1 VNCKDLFFLSTRGKR
16 QFAAKHC
23 EWKKQKVTMNVQRLE
38 SENFLSII
46 SPRAPTNK
54 FFEFMTKTIKNTR
67 NGYHLNSPYW
77 QNYKKTLPKLPQDCF
92 DIAVGMILGDATMYY
107 VSREALIKFEQ
118 GVKQKEFLF
127 HLFDMFSR
135 YCFMTEPGIRVEKKT
150 SVKSY
155 WFKTFSFPDFTR
167 LFLLI
172 HEKIDGKWK
181 KTIKERLLLDY
192 LTPKG
197 LAYWI
202 MCDGSL
208 QKNNH
213 TLILHTQSFSLKEN
227 LLLTKEL
234 NQKFHLNSRV
244 ISHKTRYY
252 VIEFPRQDSQRI
264 AALIEDFLIP
274 SMRYKLPNSKNFVN
288 DIV

>member
-1 VNCKDLFFLSTRGKR
+1 
-16 QFAAKHC
+16 
-23 EWKKQKVTMNVQRLE
+23 
-38 SENFLSII
+38 
-46 SPRAPTNK
+46 
-54 FFEFMTKTIKNTR
+54 
-67 NGYHLNSPYW
+67 
-77 QNYKKTLPKLPQDCF
+77 
-92 DIAVGMILGDATMYY
+92 

-118 GVKQKEFLF
+118 GGKQKEFLF
-127 HLFDMFSR
+127 HLFDLFSK
-135 YCFMTEPGIRVEKKT
+135 YCFMTEPGIRFEKKI

-155 WFKTFSFPDFTR
+155 WFKTFSFPDFTH

-172 HEKIDGKWK
+172 HEKINGKWK
-181 KTIKERLLLDY
+181 KTIKEGLLRDY

-208 QKNNH
+208 QKDNH

-227 LLLTKEL
+227 TVLTREL
-234 NQKFHLNSRV
+234 NNKFQLHSRV

-264 AALIEDFLIP
+264 AALIENSLIP
-274 SMRYKLPNSKNFVN
+274 SMLSKLPNSKKFVN